1 MGLLTVIFG
10 WPLLP
15 VRGVISLGEILRDEA
30 ERQLYDPSAVRRRLE
45 EAAAAHAAGEM
56 SDDELSRV
64 QQEAVG
70 RLIDRPAP
78 TDGGKE

>member
-1 MGLLTVIFG
+1 MGLLTVLFG

-30 ERQLYDPSAVRRRLE
+30 ERQLYDPSVVRRRLE
-45 EAAAAHAAGEM
+45 EAAAAHAAGEI

-70 RLIDRPAP
+70 RLTGQAGPA
-78 TDGGKE
+78 DGGKE